1 MVTEGCSAEEMSSH
15 EVEILTVGDEL
26 LRGEIVDVNSSTIAR
41 RLLDVGLQVEM
52 SVTVGDEKDEI
63 INALREMARRSRVVM
78 VTGGLG
84 PTQDDRTAEAAAEAF
99 GRRLILHEGALERIK
114 TIFRKYGLELT
125 PNNMKQAYVPED
137 AQVIINPVGTAPG
150 FGFKEGGCLLV
161 FLPGVPREVESMLG
175 EVIERLVKPHCSP
188 GTAVRSR
195 MFRIFGMTESKIDQL
210 MKGALDS
217 LEGVSLASLPHY
229 PENRLRVVAR
239 ASTPQKA
246 EELLLEAQ
254 RRIEERLGDCVY
266 GFDDE
271 ELEVVVWRLLYESGR
286 TLAVAE
292 SCTGGLIAHRITNV
306 PGSSEVFLRGFV
318 AYSPQAKVELL
329 GVPPSVLE
337 REGAVSATVAEAMAR
352 GARERAGADLAVAS
366 TGIAG
371 PSGGTEDK
379 PVGTVYLALA
389 DSNGAWSKR
398 FLFRGERGQIKITAS
413 TAALDWLRLY
423 LQGRNPQQYEIP
435 WSWRGP

>member
-1 MVTEGCSAEEMSSH
+1 MSSH